1 MGTRAL
7 IILSCCFVGITANA
21 QIRIPPFDIELK
33 LHQSFFPGPG
43 EEDGLEVFEA
53 TNLQGG
59 LHWQISQHLALGG
72 FYSRSIAATAK
83 YKGAW
88 GSTQTK
94 NEYQQLVKGIDVRL
108 STGRA
113 KKWRSFIALNY
124 SQIEIIEDN
133 ENYRLA
139 AQTGSFGASLG
150 IMLKLSNKLYLNLIE
165 LNGQA
170 VIDPPFWFNTDTD
183 SNEIRTLV
191 GAKMGLL
198 YNIDFRK

>member
-1 MGTRAL
+1 MGTRAI
-7 IILSCCFVGITANA
+7 IILGCWLVGITANS
-21 QIRIPPFDIELK
+21 QIRIPQFDMELK

-43 EEDGLEVFEA
+43 EDDGLEVFEA

-59 LHWQISQHLALGG
+59 LHWQISQHLAIGG

-83 YKGAW
+83 YSESL

-94 NEYQQLVKGIDVRL
+94 HGFQLVKGIDVRL

-113 KKWRSFIALNY
+113 KKWRSYIALNY

-133 ENYRLA
+133 ENYRFA
-139 AQTGSFGASLG
+139 AKTGSIGASLG
-150 IMLKLSNKLYLNLIE
+150 IMLKLGNKLYLNLIE
-165 LNGQA
+165 LNGQ
-170 VIDPPFWFNTDTD
+170 VVNDPPFWFNTDTD
-183 SNEIRTLV
+183 ILV

-198 YNIDFRK
+198 YNLDFRK

>member
-1 MGTRAL
+1 MGTRAI
-7 IILSCCFVGITANA
+7 IILSCWVVGITANS
-21 QIRIPPFDIELK
+21 QIRIPQFDIELK
-33 LHQSFFPGPG
+33 LHQSFLPGPG

-83 YKGAW
+83 YKGA
-88 GSTQTK
+88 QAK
-94 NEYQQLVKGIDVRL
+94 NGFQLVKGIDVRL

-113 KKWRSFIALNY
+113 KKWRTFIALNY
-124 SQIEIIEDN
+124 SQIEIIEDD
-133 ENYRLA
+133 ENYRFA

-170 VIDPPFWFNTDTD
+170 VIDPPFWFNTDAD